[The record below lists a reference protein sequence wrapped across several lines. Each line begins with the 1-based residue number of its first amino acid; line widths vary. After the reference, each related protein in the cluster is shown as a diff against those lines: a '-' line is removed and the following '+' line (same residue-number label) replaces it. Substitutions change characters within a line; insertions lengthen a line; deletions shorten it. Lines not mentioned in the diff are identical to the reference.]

1 MKNGIL
7 FFVLIISLSGQSY
20 VPEDDPDIN
29 IGDWRVSKE
38 PIEFNLDA
46 SIMHLAGSA
55 SLARILDNHLLW
67 WQTDA
72 ITLSLGVLWEVK
84 DGLVPWERVGAIG
97 GEGFSPNDV
106 KMDMLGIALNRT
118 FSLVARSIFQE
129 EQNDRPSRVSL
140 RVANRNQ
147 PQLYFSLEL

>member
-20 VPEDDPDIN
+20 VPEEDPDID
-29 IGDWRVSKE
+29 IGDWRVSNE

-55 SLARILDNHLLW
+55 GLARILDDHLLW

-72 ITLSLGVLWEVK
+72 ITL
-84 DGLVPWERVGAIG
+84 PWERVGAIG
-97 GEGFSPNDV
+97 GEGFSANDV
-106 KMDMLGIALNRT
+106 KMDLLGVALNR
-118 FSLVARSIFQE
+118 SINHLVRFVLQKDKKNE
-129 EQNDRPSRVSL
+129 LSRVSIW
-140 RVANRNQ
+140 VANSEQ
-147 PQLYFSLEL
+147 PKLYLSLNL